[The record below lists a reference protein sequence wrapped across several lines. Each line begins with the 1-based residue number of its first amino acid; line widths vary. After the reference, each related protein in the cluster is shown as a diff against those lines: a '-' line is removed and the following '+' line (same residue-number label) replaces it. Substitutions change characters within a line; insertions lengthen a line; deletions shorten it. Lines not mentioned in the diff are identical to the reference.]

1 MNRLL
6 EALLLPSAALLF
18 SGYVPSGLAAPLGD
32 SGALQGQHEAKAV
45 FMVDVD
51 NPGKLS
57 HVLKAIEKTETG
69 LVKQHVEPHLVVVV
83 IGPAVAFLTKD
94 RRGIPY
100 TEQSAVAHAQGELE
114 KLAGMG
120 VQLEACGVA
129 LKGMDVKPE
138 DVIAAVHP
146 VGNGYIS
153 AIGYQAQG
161 YGLVPV
167 Y

>member
-1 MNRLL
+1 MNRLPN
-6 EALLLPSAALLF
+6 ALLVSAALLF
-18 SGYVPSGLAAPLGD
+18 GGHLPRALAAPLGD

-51 NPGKLS
+51 NPGKLA
-57 HVLKAIEKTETG
+57 HVLKVIEKTQTG
-69 LVKQHVEPHLVVVV
+69 LAKQHVEPHVVVVV
-83 IGPAVAFLTKD
+83 IGPAVAFLTRD

-100 TEQSAVAHAQGELE
+100 TEESAVTHVQDELE
-114 KLAGMG
+114 KLGGMG
-120 VQLEACGVA
+120 VRLEACGIA